1 MGRNAK
7 IRKQR
12 QHSALSEVSSVSQ
25 KPSQLSAQTSSLSK
39 KPSPKQQSKN
49 TSFWGKIAASLN
61 PFPQVDKYQ
70 ACINAQDFA
79 AENQVLMGAVAWSG
93 YQQQGKGLVLVQDSN
108 SSPPEIEYIPRKFL
122 KKIMRQH
129 GVEPENT
136 QAMDN
141 MIEVYQPS
149 NSVVMV
155 YVNNN
160 GEISAFMTPQT
171 QPTPEECYRM
181 LQETT

>member
-7 IRKQR
+7 LRKQR
-12 QHSALSEVSSVSQ
+12 QQSALSEVSSVSQ
-25 KPSQLSAQTSSLSK
+25 KPSQLSSQASSLSK
-39 KPSPKQQSKN
+39 KSSPKQQSEN
-49 TSFWGKIAASLN
+49 TSFWAKIAASLN
-61 PFPQVDKYQ
+61 PFPKVDKYQ
-70 ACINAQDFA
+70 ACIDAQDFA
-79 AENQVLMGAVAWSG
+79 AENQFLMGAVAWSG
-93 YQQQGKGLVLVQDSN
+93 YQQQGKGLVLVQDLD

-129 GVEPENT
+129 GVDPENT

-141 MIEVYQPS
+141 MIEVYEPT

-160 GEISAFMTPQT
+160 SEMSAFMTPQT
-171 QPTPEECYRM
+171 EPTPEECYRRM
-181 LQETT
+181 QETT